1 MRAEMRV
8 DTEQKLFLGLK
19 LDQEM
24 RRQYGEGKLAHRPA
38 FKAGDPAHLDLFEV
52 KEDLFIGRI
61 VDGGLALDEMAD
73 LERNIRSIV
82 VVTFS
87 LQKASGA
94 LRVFAIEREEL
105 TSGLAAAV

>member
-1 MRAEMRV
+1 M
-8 DTEQKLFLGLK
+8 
-19 LDQEM
+19 
-24 RRQYGEGKLAHRPA
+24 
-38 FKAGDPAHLDLFEV
+38 
-52 KEDLFIGRI
+52 FIGRI

-105 TSGLAAAV
+105 TSGLAAASRSPAVPLPWKIRSSAIWTRRQASA